1 MKHSQE
7 MQYRA
12 AEQRL
17 WTHFQVKP
25 TERFLTLQRPRVHL
39 RLIEV
44 GEGNPILFL
53 HGGPNAGSTWAPLAA
68 HLQNF
73 RCLILDRPG
82 CGLSE
87 AMSYS
92 SVDLRSVAVDVISS
106 VLDALDLRQTSIIG
120 SSIGGTWAFWFA
132 RACPE

>member
-17 WTHFQVKP
+17 WTHFRVKP
-25 TERFLTLQRPRVHL
+25 TERFLTLQRPRARV

-44 GEGNPILFL
+44 GEGNPLLFL
-53 HGGPNAGSTWAPLAA
+53 HGGPNAGSTWAPLAT

-87 AMSYS
+87 AISYS
-92 SVDLRSVAVDVISS
+92 SVDLRSLAVDVIK
-106 VLDALDLRQTSIIG
+106 
-120 SSIGGTWAFWFA
+120 
-132 RACPE
+132 